1 MPFTLRQFPEYPFA
15 KLLNK
20 KHLLQSK
27 GKDILDLSTGI
38 CPIGAPAVA
47 IQAMSEKIDNPKHHQ
62 YSLYNGRDDLR
73 KAVSYW
79 FNTRFSV
86 TVDPVHEITML
97 SGTKEGLAKIAHA
110 IVRPDRWVIICDPA
124 YPVYKES
131 VLQAGGLVYMLPLR
145 KENNFLPDFS
155 EIPSAVIEKCDA
167 IFLNFP
173 HNPTGAT
180 LTPDF
185 ITELESFVL
194 RYDLRIIH
202 DMAYSEIYR
211 KKPTISLLSIESLR
225 DRIVEFHS
233 FSKNYGMTGFRI
245 GFAVGSSDIIKA
257 LVTIKS
263 NLGSSI
269 FEPIQYAARAV
280 LLSEK
285 DESEPY
291 RTHCNHNRKIWENAC
306 DSARIEY
313 EPHQAGYFVWA
324 TIPEKYESSEEYA
337 DFLLEKLG
345 ILAVPGSFLG
355 KTTVRYIRFSIAGFT
370 DVVEAAAQRIREA
383 RVK

>member
-20 KHLLQSK
+20 KRFLQSQ
-27 GKDILDLSTGI
+27 GKTILDLSTGI

-62 YSLYNGRDDLR
+62 YSFYNGRDDVR
-73 KAVSYW
+73 EAVSHW
-79 FNTRFSV
+79 FDGRFSV
-86 TVDPVHEITML
+86 ALDPVHEITML
-97 SGTKEGLAKIAHA
+97 SGTKEGLSKIGQA
-110 IVRPDRWVIICDPA
+110 IVRADRWAIICDPA
-124 YPVYKES
+124 YPVYEES

-155 EIPSAVIEKCDA
+155 EIPLDVIEKCDA

-173 HNPTGAT
+173 HNPTGT
-180 LTPDF
+180 VLPPDF
-185 ITELESFVL
+185 ITELESLVL
-194 RYDLRIIH
+194 HYDLRIVY

-211 KKPTISLLSIESLR
+211 KTPPFSLLSVESLR
-225 DRIVEFHS
+225 DRTVEFHS

-245 GFAVGSSDIIKA
+245 GFAVGNRDIIRA
-257 LVTIKS
+257 LVNIKS
-263 NLGSSI
+263 TRGSSI
-269 FEPIQYAARAV
+269 FEPIQYAARAI

-291 RTHCNHNRKIWENAC
+291 RIHCTHNRKIWEDAC
-306 DSARIEY
+306 DSAHIEY
-313 EPHQAGYFVWA
+313 EPNQAGYFLWA
-324 TIPEKYESSEEYA
+324 TIPKEYKSSEEYA

-355 KTTVRYIRFSIAGFT
+355 STTAQYIRFSIAGFT
-370 DVVEAAAQRIREA
+370 DVVEAAAQRIIEA
-383 RVK
+383 SEQ